1 MFFLMLSENGFNRL
15 FLIYVPQLLF
25 SFIFLFTAYKILK
38 RNWNRLTLTLSF
50 FYISISIGG
59 ILNAV
64 YVPFQVNPLV
74 TILVLHSLFF
84 ILFGPIFLVLFN
96 VIILKT
102 EKKNISKL
110 ELIYIIL
117 YISILILCL
126 LIPQGIKIN
135 ESTEWRP
142 IFSWL
147 FLIII
152 YLFITFFIF
161 LPLYFLS
168 VKLYKSFEDTNLKK
182 KLRYFY
188 LGCFG
193 LLFTLYGLVLYNT
206 WDNPIFR
213 TIWSITTSIV
223 YLPSTILIYYAWIHR
238 L

>member
-1 MFFLMLSENGFNRL
+1 MFFLILSENGFNRL
-15 FLIYVPQLLF
+15 FLIYVSQLLF
-25 SFIFLFTAYKILK
+25 SFIFLFIAYKILK

-50 FYISISIGG
+50 FYISISIGF

-64 YVPFQVNPLV
+64 YVPFEINPLV
-74 TILVLHSLFF
+74 IILVLLSIFF
-84 ILFGPIFLVLFN
+84 ILLGPIFLVLFN
-96 VIILKT
+96 VIIFKT
-102 EKKNISKL
+102 EKQYISKL
-110 ELIYIIL
+110 ERIYIIL

-147 FLIII
+147 FLIVI
-152 YLFITFFIF
+152 YFFITFFIL

-182 KLRYFY
+182 KLRYFF
-188 LGCFG
+188 LGIFG
-193 LLFTLYGLVLYNT
+193 LAFTLYGVILYNT

-223 YLPSTILIYYAWIHR
+223 LLASTALIYYAWIHR